1 MIIAISGPSSTGKT
15 TLLQDL
21 YRRSDVLKLATNATE
36 IVLVKETA
44 RSLFEDYFSDRY
56 HSFEEL
62 LGNDRDTMEFQ
73 ILVAKDQIAS
83 YAEYNEDKSTLYLCD
98 RCPLDTMVY
107 LALNYQ
113 YASKEVRVEYSSKYL
128 AIMKELLECY
138 NNSDIK
144 AYRTFP
150 FSDESIE
157 ADGFRP
163 IQYTYRRQAELMAFD
178 LMNVNLVELPD
189 NRHDRV
195 EIILNDIL
203 LNHMRSQIEQNTLKL
218 LSTKPKHK
226 YKLSAW
232 DLIPYKE
239 GQDEI
244 PPKVMYADSDF
255 SYYIKLFYL
264 KLFYDYIDVE
274 YNPNWTVR

>member
-21 YRRSDVLKLATNATE
+21 YHRNNVLTLATDASE
-36 IVLVKETA
+36 VILVKETA

-56 HSFEEL
+56 VTFEEL
-62 LGNDRDTMEFQ
+62 LGNDRDTIEFE

-83 YAEYNEDKSTLYLCD
+83 YNEYNENSSVLYLCD

-113 YASKEVRVEYSSKYL
+113 YASKEVREEYSNRYL
-128 AIMKELLECY
+128 SIMRELFDCY
-138 NNSDIK
+138 NNSDIRV
-144 AYRTFP
+144 YRTFP
-150 FSDESIE
+150 FPDESIE

-163 IQYTYRRQAELMAFD
+163 IQYIYRRQAELMAFD
-178 LMNVNLVELPD
+178 LVNVDLVELPD

-195 EIILNDIL
+195 ETIMNDL
-203 LNHMRSQIEQNTLKL
+203 LLRSFHNHIEENTSKIML
-218 LSTKPKHK
+218 PKHK
-226 YKLSAW
+226 YKLSAR

-244 PPKVMYADSDF
+244 PPKVMYADSDLG
-255 SYYIKLFYL
+255 YHIKLFFL